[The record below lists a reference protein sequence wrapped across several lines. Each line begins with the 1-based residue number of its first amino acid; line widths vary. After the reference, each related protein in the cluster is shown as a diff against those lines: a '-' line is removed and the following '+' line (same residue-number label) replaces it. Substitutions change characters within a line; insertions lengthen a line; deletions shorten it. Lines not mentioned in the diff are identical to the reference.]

1 MPLAMNPLCE
11 IRPWNLQDMTRLM
24 KCKGTIQDV
33 DGACSFKV
41 SGRSGTGCQL
51 AAHYRMPLH
60 ALNKKFGLYRQ
71 IVAHLDVSPHTNA
84 PRMRDTYLSIMDY
97 MNNVRIGFMHDA
109 SRSPDALCRDFRS
122 PSVASMLGIVGLWK
136 KLMESPSKAY
146 RIRHVQTFFY
156 FSCGGGED
164 VQHLLNALDASL
176 DPPRATADSGRAMEP
191 MHSIDMDNSNPSL
204 ETEQNHGDTLSNT
217 FPKFPLPF
225 DKTSQII
232 ALQTLSGCARQ
243 LLVDGFGKWLPSHIA
258 MRFREIQGLDHN
270 ESLENLVENG
280 LLITARSYDEFLEIF
295 GMAEM
300 MMKCQDLLVDRGGM
314 ARFFTAA
321 GHALHTS
328 RQGKECLVEYG
339 QDFPLP
345 ITTQE
350 QFETLTSGESG
361 SYVYCGIR
369 RRDTDVHQ
377 IPSYSGP
384 RKCPTLRQNTP
395 TNSGHTHVCSEDMR
409 SFADCEV
416 QTDDV
421 CLFMEV
427 HAPYSLC
434 DASQQDNGDTHMY
447 HNYEHQPPKDVPLY
461 TECEVQTDLDI
472 EYETQM
478 INPVHLASDSNLQSH
493 LDVQSLS
500 PFMDFG
506 AIELES
512 NNEHSE
518 CFEISHTLVNNDSRH
533 TIDGNNDDAFNMPGE
548 EHTLSIELSQNFS
561 NHSYDT
567 INGYSDEDFDTTHMH
582 RFNESYEINDEN
594 AVQQNTDICVPLPL
608 KSRLRSHNTARPQ
621 LMHITSNEELPDSKK
636 ARPVVFSKNRPARR
650 GKSNLVNSKTIV
662 RKYTLND
669 LIRECHSQEM
679 NDTPFGYQ
687 FVASTIEL
695 NHDSWLDVA
704 RYVAA
709 HCVLAELTTRSMMD
723 EESVRGVLQNI
734 LVTIFTFS

>member
-1 MPLAMNPLCE
+1 
-11 IRPWNLQDMTRLM
+11 
-24 KCKGTIQDV
+24 
-33 DGACSFKV
+33 
-41 SGRSGTGCQL
+41 
-51 AAHYRMPLH
+51 
-60 ALNKKFGLYRQ
+60 
-71 IVAHLDVSPHTNA
+71 
-84 PRMRDTYLSIMDY
+84 
-97 MNNVRIGFMHDA
+97 
-109 SRSPDALCRDFRS
+109 
-122 PSVASMLGIVGLWK
+122 
-136 KLMESPSKAY
+136 
-146 RIRHVQTFFY
+146 
-156 FSCGGGED
+156 
-164 VQHLLNALDASL
+164 
-176 DPPRATADSGRAMEP
+176 
-191 MHSIDMDNSNPSL
+191 
-204 ETEQNHGDTLSNT
+204 
-217 FPKFPLPF
+217 
-225 DKTSQII
+225 
-232 ALQTLSGCARQ
+232 
-243 LLVDGFGKWLPSHIA
+243 

-395 TNSGHTHVCSEDMR
+395 TNSGHTHVCSEDMG

-512 NNEHSE
+512 NNVLELHHGEQSNVTHAVGNPIHHFLFPQILILLTQEHSE

-533 TIDGNNDDAFNMPGE
+533 TIDGNNDDTFNMPGKVGCPI
-548 EHTLSIELSQNFS
+548 HNF
-561 NHSYDT
+561 
-567 INGYSDEDFDTTHMH
+567 
-582 RFNESYEINDEN
+582 
-594 AVQQNTDICVPLPL
+594 
-608 KSRLRSHNTARPQ
+608 
-621 LMHITSNEELPDSKK
+621 
-636 ARPVVFSKNRPARR
+636 
-650 GKSNLVNSKTIV
+650 
-662 RKYTLND
+662 
-669 LIRECHSQEM
+669 
-679 NDTPFGYQ
+679 
-687 FVASTIEL
+687 
-695 NHDSWLDVA
+695 
-704 RYVAA
+704 
-709 HCVLAELTTRSMMD
+709 
-723 EESVRGVLQNI
+723 
-734 LVTIFTFS
+734 